1 MVNFPWSEGGDE
13 HELTFKPLDNDAGFL
28 LDIEGRKVVALKLP
42 NNIAKEV
49 AGQKSGARGV
59 LAKLAELWRSVEPE
73 QWLIVANMQKD
84 FMNDPERFAA
94 LVARSLSKAS
104 GVTVPVSD
112 LVIAGGNRVE
122 TEEKAEAPLVT

>member
-1 MVNFPWSEGGDE
+1 LVNFPWGEGSDE
-13 HELTFKPLDNDAGFL
+13 DEPTFKPLDNDAGFL

-49 AGQKSGARGV
+49 AGQKSGALNV
-59 LAKLAELWRSVEPE
+59 LAKLAEFWRSVEPE
-73 QWLIVANMQKD
+73 QWLIVANMQKG

-122 TEEKAEAPLVT
+122 TEEKAEVPLVT